1 MGMSCGVDDRRLPGT
16 RISTTTW
23 PQPASRELPRAA
35 FDDPLD
41 GAGSIGLASLAAGLA
56 HDIRNPLTSIKA
68 FVSVLRARKDQ
79 PDFLE
84 RFERNVGQGI
94 ARIEALLD
102 DLAGLAR
109 PDGPDGLGDPAGN
122 SLVAVALPDLL
133 SCCFDELGEELAVR
147 GIVRN
152 LSAEEDLPPAR
163 GHVARLRKAFVSL
176 LRFSSQAA
184 GPGGTLTLRVARGDV
199 GTLDTCIVDSSPSIA
214 AEHLPYVFEPY
225 YSIGKGRGAGLSLA
239 LAHKIVREHGGRI
252 DVANSPGQGTT
263 FRVRLPA
270 WP

>member
-1 MGMSCGVDDRRLPGT
+1 MST
-16 RISTTTW
+16 STW

-35 FDDPLD
+35 FDDPPD
-41 GAGSIGLASLAAGLA
+41 DAGSFGLTSLAAGLA

-102 DLAGLAR
+102 DLAGLA
-109 PDGPDGLGDPAGN
+109 GPADPAGLDDPAGE
-122 SLVAVALPDLL
+122 SLAAVALPDLL

-147 GIVRN
+147 GIVHN
-152 LSAEEDLPPAR
+152 LSAEEDLPSAR
-163 GHVARLRKAFVSL
+163 GHAAGLRKAFVSL
-176 LRFSSQAA
+176 LRFSSQAT
-184 GPGGTLTLRVARGDV
+184 GPGGTLTVRVARGDA
-199 GTLDTCIVDSSPSIA
+199 GTLDTCIGDNGPGIA

-225 YSIGKGRGAGLSLA
+225 FSMGKGRGVGLSLA
-239 LAHKIVREHGGRI
+239 LARKIIRENNGRI
-252 DVANSPGQGTT
+252 EVANSPGQGITI
-263 FRVRLPA
+263 RVRLPA
-270 WP
+270 EP

>member
-1 MGMSCGVDDRRLPGT
+1 M
-16 RISTTTW
+16 STTTW
-23 PQPASRELPRAA
+23 PQPVSRELPRAA
-35 FDDPLD
+35 FDDPPD
-41 GAGSIGLASLAAGLA
+41 GAGSAGLTSLAAGLA

-94 ARIEALLD
+94 ARIEGLLD

-109 PDGPDGLGDPAGN
+109 PDGPDGPAGLDDPAGE
-122 SLVAVALPDLL
+122 SLAAVALPDLL

-163 GHVARLRKAFVSL
+163 GHAVELRKAFVSL

-184 GPGGTLTLRVARGDV
+184 GPGGTLTVSVARGDA
-199 GTLDTCIVDSSPSIA
+199 GTLDTCIVDSSPGIA
-214 AEHLPYVFEPY
+214 AKHLPYVFEPY
-225 YSIGKGRGAGLSLA
+225 YSMGKGRGAGLSLA
-239 LAHKIVREHGGRI
+239 LALKIVREHGGRI

-263 FRVRLPA
+263 FCVRLPA